1 MQQLLF
7 KPRNI
12 VFEKVH
18 IDTIRLSG
26 VEPPLGK
33 TRKSIAL
40 LGCFDPVT
48 LRYLGGDKPYE
59 LCDGQDRIS
68 NLIAFGL
75 EEVDAV
81 VLPQETTDAEAALI
95 GFLANAARR
104 DNPIDEA
111 LKLKRVL
118 DTGIAVGEL
127 AALIG
132 VSKATLEQRV
142 HLLELPASLIE
153 AAKNGVISASVALAL
168 TKLPQ
173 DEQAQLETVL
183 RQHGKLTA
191 NDVKTVRRVRK
202 EESLAELEEALFN
215 EHDLPLPLETFRR
228 AVLTALSHG
237 LEVRELVEAVE
248 EVGHVRCES

>member
-7 KPRNI
+7 KPRTA
-12 VFEKVH
+12 VFERVR
-18 IDTIRLSG
+18 IDDILLSD

-48 LRYLGGDKPYE
+48 LRYISGDKPYE
-59 LCDGQDRIS
+59 LCDGQDRIG
-68 NLIAFGL
+68 NLIAFGF

-95 GFLANAARR
+95 GFLANVARR

-118 DTGIAVGEL
+118 DTGIAIDEL

-132 VSKATLEQRV
+132 VPKATLEQRGN
-142 HLLELPASLIE
+142 LLELPAALIE
-153 AAKNGVISASVALAL
+153 AAKNGVMGASVALAI

-173 DEQAQLETVL
+173 GEQTQLADIL
-183 RQHGKLTA
+183 KQHGKLTA

-202 EESLAELEEALFN
+202 EENLAELEEALFS
-215 EHDLPLPLETFRR
+215 EHDFPSPLETFKR

-237 LEVRELVEAVE
+237 LEARELVEAIE
-248 EVGHVRCES
+248 EVGYVGS

>member
-7 KPRNI
+7 KPRKV
-12 VFEKVH
+12 VFEKVRVDD
-18 IDTIRLSG
+18 ILLSD
-26 VEPPLGK
+26 VEPPFGK

-48 LRYLGGDKPYE
+48 LRYVGGDKPYE

-68 NLIAFGL
+68 NLIKFGL

-81 VLPQETTDAEAALI
+81 VLPKETTDAEAALI

-118 DTGIAVGEL
+118 GTGIAIGEL
-127 AALIG
+127 ASLIG
-132 VSKATLEQRV
+132 VAKATLEQRV
-142 HLLELPASLIE
+142 SLLELPQLLID
-153 AAKNGVISASVALAL
+153 AAKEGVISASVALAI
-168 TKLPQ
+168 TKLPER
-173 DEQAQLETVL
+173 EQTQLEHAL
-183 RQHGKLTA
+183 QQHGKLTA

-202 EESLAELEEALFN
+202 EETLAELEEALFS
-215 EHDLPLPLETFRR
+215 EHDIPSPLETFKT
-228 AVLTALSHG
+228 AVLTALSQG
-237 LEVRELVEAVE
+237 LEARELIEAVE
-248 EVGHVRCES
+248 EVCHVRS